1 VGLGTVDADQGHD
14 RQREGGKRDDT
25 EGDPLLAHCGS
36 FPDLGTFVTAEL
48 WRTVGSADAIRRR
61 LGLPVGVSTEVYW
74 SVHARAPMNFIASW
88 NAEQAMWEIRQ
99 YGAAVEDVFAAA
111 TPATHAA
118 CTEFGRRAP

>member
-14 RQREGGKRDDT
+14 RQREGGKRGDT

-61 LGLPVGVSTEVYW
+61 LGLPVGVSTEFYW
-74 SVHARAPMNFIASW
+74 SVHARAVMNFIALC

-111 TPATHAA
+111 MPATHAA
-118 CTEFGRRAP
+118 FVEFGRRAP